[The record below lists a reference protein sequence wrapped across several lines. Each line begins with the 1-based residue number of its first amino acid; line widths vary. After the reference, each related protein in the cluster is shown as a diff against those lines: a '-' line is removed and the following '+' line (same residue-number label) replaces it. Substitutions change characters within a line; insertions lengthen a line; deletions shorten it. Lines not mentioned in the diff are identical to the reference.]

1 MPRRDITAPRQ
12 GQLRLLLR
20 VWRHQVHRD
29 LRQGGPLQKS
39 WRHPRPGAA
48 ACALRPPCASS
59 VLGLGESG
67 LGLPKVDQ
75 RDLVL
80 KGQIPRVHAARTGG
94 LGLVQAGVVNEGL
107 VALLRMIPAERVV
120 VDAAL
125 KNLKQRCNSAADL
138 VHGGS
143 RVVIRRKLVL
153 DEGEVRSQKLDEA
166 SGLLQRSEGLPL
178 VLGELASLLAILGDP
193 TAPVGGEASMLG

>member
-1 MPRRDITAPRQ
+1 M
-12 GQLRLLLR
+12 L
-20 VWRHQVHRD
+20 
-29 LRQGGPLQKS
+29 
-39 WRHPRPGAA
+39 
-48 ACALRPPCASS
+48 
-59 VLGLGESG
+59 E
-67 LGLPKVDQ
+67 
-75 RDLVL
+75 
-80 KGQIPRVHAARTGG
+80 GQIPRVHAARTGG

-166 SGLLQRSEGLPL
+166 SGLLQRTEGLPL

-193 TAPVGGEASMLG
+193 TAQSVERPACSAEGSGTPKVPGTGAGAERGSPSTSSSPQAEPPSPRIPAAPEGCAGPRDARAAWVLPQ